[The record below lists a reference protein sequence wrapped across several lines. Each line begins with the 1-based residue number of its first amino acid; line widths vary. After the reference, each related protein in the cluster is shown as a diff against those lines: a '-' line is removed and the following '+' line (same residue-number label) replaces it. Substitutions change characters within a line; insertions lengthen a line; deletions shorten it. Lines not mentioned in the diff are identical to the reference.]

1 LNSQP
6 IFHLRLFESP
16 SLESESRPVSVRSG
30 TKKRA
35 ALDPYDSYVAL
46 QEPDSAFAWLD
57 RSNWLWPHRAALVDP
72 ALDPIRS
79 DPRFARLSDRIQRE
93 MGLR

>member
-1 LNSQP
+1 
-6 IFHLRLFESP
+6 LRGFPSGSNARWVFGNNRAPFEP
-16 SLESESRPVSVRSG
+16 FNVA
-30 TKKRA
+30 RA
-35 ALDPYDSYVAL
+35 YVAL
-46 QEPDSAFAWLD
+46 REPDSAFAWLD
-57 RSNWLWPHRAALVDP
+57 RSNWLWPHRATLIDP